1 MPRKSGT
8 SGSEGGRR
16 KRTRSTGTSP
26 AAYPTACVGSG
37 GGRWKRTCPA
47 GTSPASYLTF
57 VTCSGTYGFGGAVA
71 SAVRPFAGLCM
82 PVRQSGGG
90 RSGVVPSE
98 GALPGI
104 SGVSL
109 DRSLPEQEVAPEDE
123 PPHPGAG
130 ERRRGAPRPRADR
143 PGGSSAAG
151 QEPSASSRGWAP
163 AGTSRHGLML

>member
-16 KRTRSTGTSP
+16 KRTRST
-26 AAYPTACVGSG
+26 
-37 GGRWKRTCPA
+37 

-82 PVRQSGGG
+82 PVRKSGGG

-130 ERRRGAPRPRADR
+130 ERRGRVLTGLAGRQRRVKNLRHRRVAGLRPV
-143 PGGSSAAG
+143 PAAT
-151 QEPSASSRGWAP
+151 A
-163 AGTSRHGLML
+163 